1 MSRILLLIFTPSPL
15 PSSKTSS
22 TRFVVTLSGA
32 DDNYPKD
39 PPSDLEEEE
48 EEEREREGERGE
60 RKIEKVVGISLSR
73 LRRYNSQAVEESKVV
88 EREETAEQEM
98 EEG

>member
-1 MSRILLLIFTPSPL
+1 M
-15 PSSKTSS
+15 
-22 TRFVVTLSGA
+22 TLSGA
-32 DDNYPKD
+32 GDSYPKD

-48 EEEREREGERGE
+48 EEEEREREGEREE

>member
-1 MSRILLLIFTPSPL
+1 
-15 PSSKTSS
+15 
-22 TRFVVTLSGA
+22 VVTLSGA
-32 DDNYPKD
+32 GDSFSEN

-48 EEEREREGERGE
+48 GEGEGEREGGE

-73 LRRYNSQAVEESKVV
+73 LRRYNSQAVEESKV
-88 EREETAEQEM
+88 EREETTEQEM

>member
-1 MSRILLLIFTPSPL
+1 M
-15 PSSKTSS
+15 
-22 TRFVVTLSGA
+22 TLSGA
-32 DDNYPKD
+32 GDGYPKD
-39 PPSDLEEEE
+39 PPSDLEEEG
-48 EEEREREGERGE
+48 EEEREGGE

-73 LRRYNSQAVEESKVV
+73 LRRYNSQAVEESKV